1 MQLFPE
7 LVDDSTIM
15 KTRQT
20 DTRPTPPRTDVAREK
35 PLPKSEPRNELKP
48 QARRPEEGTSLFDST
63 ARKAP
68 RAEALGSTAMALQPS
83 RVAPGSYPSVADVN
97 AIADM
102 KDPVARNYAI
112 TQGYHDLSE
121 AVGQMLGKENASWAT
136 FGTWASKQA
145 GTSIRQEDL
154 PKFLMDAIKASGP
167 VGQALSKADDV
178 LRKLGL
184 PALPLGDMVAGASG
198 ALNNVS
204 KAIAD
209 GNQFVFK
216 EVGSQFARFV
226 DTFKDDTHY
235 DQAKV
240 DSFLAQIPADK
251 PLLKEAF
258 GTYAKAMFE
267 QDPNKKA
274 ELMLLANDKIGLH
287 EQTQLQPYVEK
298 ALNTPIKD
306 TFKSILKQ
314 SIDAGIEGLPFG
326 AKQAAKLLERTGAI
340 DAAVNPLVD
349 SLAGLFRHFS
359 TEHMMKL
366 AVPGGALKLGNDLP
380 PPPDREKELF
390 PPDLRTI
397 ENPELQALLARLDKS
412 PNSLQGT
419 GAKDWSQVDQRM
431 NYIIDLFRSR
441 QSDPHLFDQPFGR
454 AAHYPVA
461 TPTQPRV
468 S

>member
-1 MQLFPE
+1 
-7 LVDDSTIM
+7 M
-15 KTRQT
+15 KTNRT
-20 DTRPTPPRTDVAREK
+20 DSRPTAPRTDVARETPK
-35 PLPKSEPRNELKP
+35 PQPRNELKP
-48 QARRPEEGTSLFDST
+48 QARRPDEGASLFDST

-68 RAEALGSTAMALQPS
+68 RAEALGGTAMALQPS
-83 RVAPGSYPSVADVN
+83 RVAPGSYPSVADVT
-97 AIADM
+97 AIANM

-112 TQGYHDLSE
+112 TQGYHDLSSALGE
-121 AVGQMLGKENASWAT
+121 MLGKDNANWSTYA
-136 FGTWASKQA
+136 TWASKQA

-154 PKFLMDAIKASGP
+154 PKFLMDAIKGSGP
-167 VGQALSKADDV
+167 VGQSLSKVDDV

-184 PALPLGDMVAGASG
+184 PALPVGDMVAGASQ

-204 KAIAD
+204 KAIGD

-216 EVGSQFARFV
+216 EVGQEFARFV

-235 DQAKV
+235 DAAKV
-240 DSFLAQIPADK
+240 DRYLAQFPADK

-287 EQTQLQPYVEK
+287 EQTQLQPFIEK
-298 ALNTPIKD
+298 ALNTAVKD
-306 TFKSILKQ
+306 TFKNILSQ
-314 SIDAGIEGLPFG
+314 SIDAGIKALPFG
-326 AKQAAKLLERTGAI
+326 ARQAAELLKRTGAV

-349 SLAGLFRHFS
+349 AMAGLFRRFS

-380 PPPDREKELF
+380 PPAGMEKDLF
-390 PPDLRTI
+390 PPNLRTI
-397 ENPELQALLARLDKS
+397 ENPELKALLSKLDKS
-412 PNSLQGT
+412 QNSLQGT
-419 GAKDWSQVDQRM
+419 AAKDWSRLDQRM
-431 NYIIDLFRSR
+431 NYIIDLFRTR

-454 AAHYPVA
+454 TASYPVTA
-461 TPTQPRV
+461 GNLN
-468 S
+468 SLK